1 MQVGDRHLGGRD
13 QPKLIALGLIGFLRE
28 LGELPRAGHGVAGYQ
43 IRYPYLG
50 VRVLID
56 MHIQKEVNEPALQP
70 RTVRQQDRETGTAD
84 LGATREIEY
93 AQRLPQ
99 LPVRAWLEV
108 ERRG

>member
-1 MQVGDRHLGGRD
+1 
-13 QPKLIALGLIGFLRE
+13 
-28 LGELPRAGHGVAGYQ
+28 
-43 IRYPYLG
+43 
-50 VRVLID
+50 
-56 MHIQKEVNEPALQP
+56 MHIQKEVDEPALQP

-84 LGATREIEY
+84 LGAPREIEY